1 MSYISLCHIED
12 VHFPNMET
20 VAGLIL
26 YFDGT
31 RAYTAVTRS
40 FATFGVSYAP
50 GATNLTRVKLNLPR
64 SQSSL
69 QNHIYEDVTNINCIW
84 GKLAVLPMQHYSA
97 NLSLGVLNNQLLEP
111 QCRIIC
117 GIATLLE
124 HDFLLTLGAC
134 ARVTVVV
141 LCVSE

>member
-1 MSYISLCHIED
+1 MSCISLCHIED

-69 QNHIYEDVTNINCIW
+69 QNHMKTSPILTVSGESLPYCLCSTI
-84 GKLAVLPMQHYSA
+84 VL
-97 NLSLGVLNNQLLEP
+97 
-111 QCRIIC
+111 
-117 GIATLLE
+117 T
-124 HDFLLTLGAC
+124 
-134 ARVTVVV
+134 
-141 LCVSE
+141 